1 MITVLINLSL
11 FHGRKCSLWLWIL
24 CVLEI
29 VFFMVYEKC
38 INILTEQMTMSGD
51 SIWGNINYELSI
63 LFTETFGPLYY
74 YYYYFVCINSVVH

>member
-1 MITVLINLSL
+1 
-11 FHGRKCSLWLWIL
+11 
-24 CVLEI
+24 
-29 VFFMVYEKC
+29 MVYEKC